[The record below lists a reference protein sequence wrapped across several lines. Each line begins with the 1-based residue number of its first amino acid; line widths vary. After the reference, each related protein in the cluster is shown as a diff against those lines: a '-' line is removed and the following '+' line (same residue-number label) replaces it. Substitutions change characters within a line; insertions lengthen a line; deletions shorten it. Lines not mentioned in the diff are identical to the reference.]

1 MTTRHLLRAAGLLVW
16 AFAGIPATLHS
27 VGEPTFPVWAGA
39 FLVFG
44 LVFFRASSANAKEG
58 REPTRLLALQALA
71 ALVMNTVLC
80 TGFEVALLVV
90 VAVQLGLLMPLSRA
104 LPWLAVQCIL
114 AFALASHHMGLRAG
128 GTWSIAVVGITAFA
142 FTIATMAGREAAA
155 RRELESTR
163 GELARA
169 TRDAERLRIA
179 RDLHDLLGHDL
190 IALHL
195 ELETARHLAQG
206 DAKKP
211 VERAHDVAKTLLA
224 DLRKAV
230 SSLREES
237 SDDVAK
243 SIRAFAAK
251 VTEPCIHFDGPESLE
266 VADAE
271 RSNALVRAAQ
281 EIVTNAIKHAS
292 ARNLWI
298 ELAAKNGTIELAARD
313 DGRGAASFVPGNGLS
328 GMRERLEKLGGE
340 LVVESAE
347 GTGFRVRATLPS
359 ERSS

>member
-1 MTTRHLLRAAGLLVW
+1 MW
-16 AFAGIPATLHS
+16 AFAGIPVTLDV
-27 VGEPTFPVWAGA
+27 VGELRAEKGDVSHASFVIWAGA

-44 LVFFRASSANAKEG
+44 LVFFRASRADPREG
-58 REPTRLLALQALA
+58 REATRLLAAQALA

-90 VAVQLGLLMPLSRA
+90 VAVQLGLFMPLSRA
-104 LPWLAVQCIL
+104 LPWLVVQCGL
-114 AFALASHHMGLRAG
+114 AFVLASHHMGVRAG
-128 GTWSIAVVGITAFA
+128 GYWSIAVVGLTAFA

-155 RRELESTR
+155 RRELEATR

-211 VERAHDVAKTLLA
+211 VERAHGVAKALLA

-237 SDDVAK
+237 SEDVAK
-243 SIRAFAAK
+243 SIRAVAAK
-251 VTEPCIHFDGPESLE
+251 VSGPRIHVDAPESLE
-266 VADAE
+266 ITDPE
-271 RSNALVRAAQ
+271 RANALVRAAQ
-281 EIVTNAIKHAS
+281 EIVTNAIKHARAQNVWLTLVS
-292 ARNLWI
+292 
-298 ELAAKNGTIELAARD
+298 KNGAILLSARD
-313 DGRGAASFVPGNGLS
+313 DGGGTPSIVPGSGLL
-328 GMRERLEKLGGE
+328 GMRERFEKLGGE
-340 LVVESAE
+340 IAFESEA
-347 GTGFRVRATLPS
+347 GTGFRLRATLPE
-359 ERSS
+359 ERSP